1 MLRTYLIQKYVDV
14 TEVEEI
20 VGHSP
25 FVYLRG
31 MFFYSLLLFLVYI
44 GYVLWHQHAPELLL
58 TKWIAGVVGLVLFV
72 CWVISFLNLYLDCL
86 LLSKT
91 TLTVFLWDG
100 LLEYRTEV
108 LDWSKIN
115 VVSHRKN
122 SLWDN
127 LFGKGDLVI
136 QLGNSV
142 DFAFNDVGH
151 PKKYAAKLLLFKKN
165 YEEEQKIKIEKDL
178 EGDQRNFE
186 VLVDALGEVMKEY
199 LEKNGEK
206 YEAGYEKEEE
216 EE

>member
-14 TEVEEI
+14 TEVKEI

-25 FVYLRG
+25 FVYIRG
-31 MFFYSLLLFLVYI
+31 MILYSLLLFLVYI
-44 GYVLWHQHAPELLL
+44 GYVLWHQHSPELLF
-58 TKWIAGVVGLVLFV
+58 TKRIAGVVGILLFV
-72 CWVISFLNLYLDCL
+72 RWVISFLNLYLDCL

-115 VVSHRKN
+115 VVSHRQN
-122 SLWDN
+122 SLWDR
-127 LFGKGDLVI
+127 LFGKGDLII

-151 PKKYAAKLLLFKKN
+151 PKKYATKLLLFKKN

-199 LEKNGEK
+199 LDKK
-206 YEAGYEKEEE
+206 
-216 EE
+216 